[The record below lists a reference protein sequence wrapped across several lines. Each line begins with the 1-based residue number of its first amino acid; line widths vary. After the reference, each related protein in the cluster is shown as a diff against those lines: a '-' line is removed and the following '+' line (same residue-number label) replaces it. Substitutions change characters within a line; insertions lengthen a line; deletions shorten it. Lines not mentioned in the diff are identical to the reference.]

1 MSWGVEL
8 WDQYENI
15 SCHTHKGI
23 EFLDK
28 FGSFVKERCA
38 IETEYA
44 SKLRR
49 LVKNHQFKKK
59 DEEDQQFSYLK
70 AFMMMLQEITDL
82 AGQHEVIAENMMGV
96 IVKQIALL
104 VKEMKEE
111 RKRILNEGQ
120 KHQTTLAGSLAQLD
134 KAKKS
139 YEKAYR
145 EAEKAQENFLR
156 VDADLNLSRA
166 EVEKA
171 KLSSTAKSQ
180 MCEESKTEYAKYLQL
195 ANEHQR
201 LHYNEL
207 LPMVFQRFQAMEE
220 RRIACIKDFIRETA
234 VIQQKVTP
242 IINKCLEGI
251 IIASETIDGRNDCVL
266 VIERYKS
273 GMEPPDDIPFE
284 DLNNPRP
291 LSDNISNHSSNY
303 HHISMRPE
311 TIRHGKDTLNLKI
324 RKRVGL
330 FNLFGSNKDDYAELP
345 PVQRRKRLTEKIDSI
360 KSQIVQE
367 TNVRDGLMKMKHVYE
382 QNHNFGD
389 ATTLEDKLS
398 ESSQKM
404 DKLQNELRK
413 FEGYLSEFNQN
424 GTSRMAERSPSNVRK
439 PKASSISEDSLSR
452 SASDSSVSQK
462 QEISPIHDNHNSMND
477 SNSNLNTSSIN
488 STLNN
493 MEITRDNGLTSAA
506 PSSTPTHY
514 NNHNSNN
521 KDATNH
527 IDTYE
532 AIDSSLSDKN
542 DTTDSGNNDHN
553 IAQYDETVSSNGPN
567 EEIDGNSYNYPAAE
581 FIDEDDDFEPALLPP
596 IGRAQAL
603 YGFEAQS
610 EGSIPMGEGEIFEV
624 VELDQGDG
632 WTRVRRINDQEEG
645 FVPTSYLKCDLYK

>member
-59 DEEDQQFSYLK
+59 DEEDQQFTYLK

-96 IVKQIALL
+96 IVKQIAIL

-120 KHQTTLAGSLAQLD
+120 KHQTTLGGSLAQLD

-139 YEKAYR
+139 YEKAFK

-201 LHYNEL
+201 LHFNEL

-220 RRIACIKDFIRETA
+220 RRIACLKDFIRETA

-251 IIASETIDGRNDCVL
+251 INASETIDARVDCVL

-273 GMEPPDDIPFE
+273 GMEPPEDIPFE

-291 LSDNISNHSSNY
+291 LSDNISNHSSHY
-303 HHISMRPE
+303 HNISLRPE

-330 FNLFGSNKDDYAELP
+330 FNLFGSNKTSNDDLKDDYAELP
-345 PVQRRKRLTEKIDSI
+345 PVQRRKRLQEKIDSI

-389 ATTLEDKLS
+389 ATTLEDKLA

-413 FEGYLSEFNQN
+413 FEGYLSEFNN
-424 GTSRMAERSPSNVRK
+424 GTSRMAERSPSNARK
-439 PKASSISEDSLSR
+439 SKASSISEDSLSR

-462 QEISPIHDNHNSMND
+462 QEISPIHENNSINT
-477 SNSNLNTSSIN
+477 STTTTNSNNRDTLN
-488 STLNN
+488 STRSSNN
-493 MEITRDNGLTSAA
+493 TAPPSATSY
-506 PSSTPTHY
+506 Y
-514 NNHNSNN
+514 NNHDSNN
-521 KDATNH
+521 KENI

-542 DTTDSGNNDHN
+542 DTSDSANNDHH
-553 IAQYDETVSSNGPN
+553 IAQYDETVSSNGPS

-581 FIDEDDDFEPALLPP
+581 YIDEGDDEFEPALLPP

-645 FVPTSYLKCDLYK
+645 FVPTSYLKCDLYN